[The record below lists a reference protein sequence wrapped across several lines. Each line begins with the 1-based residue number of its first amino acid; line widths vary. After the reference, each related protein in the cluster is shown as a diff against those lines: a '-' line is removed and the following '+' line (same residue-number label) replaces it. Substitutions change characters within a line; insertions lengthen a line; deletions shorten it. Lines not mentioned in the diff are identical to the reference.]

1 MAAEI
6 ISLGSGL
13 APHDAARCRDAVQA
27 GGVIV
32 YPTDTLYALGVD
44 PRNPSAVR
52 RLFTIKG
59 RRTDQ
64 PILLL
69 LPDRSAVPDW
79 AAEVNAEAERLMDR
93 FWPGPLT
100 LVLPARKDV
109 LQVLTGGSGKIGLRV
124 PGNAATRALLSAVGT
139 ALTGTSA
146 NRSGGPAPVTA
157 GMVVDALGGQVD
169 LVLDSGPATS
179 DRAST
184 VVDMSGERPVIIR
197 HGAIDAASLK
207 DTRSPAR

>member
-1 MAAEI
+1 MPAEL
-6 ISLGSGL
+6 ISLGPGL
-13 APHDAARCRDAVQA
+13 APHEAKRCREVVLA

-44 PRNPSAVR
+44 PRNASAVR

-59 RRTDQ
+59 RRSDQ

-69 LPDRSAVPDW
+69 LPDRSAVAAW
-79 AAEVNAEAERLMDR
+79 AAEVNAAAERLMDR

-109 LQVLTGGSGKIGLRV
+109 LPELTGGSGKIGLRI
-124 PGNAATRALLSAVGT
+124 PGNAGTRALLDAAGT

-146 NRSGGPAPVTA
+146 NRSGGPPPVTA
-157 GMVVDALGGQVD
+157 AMVVDAIGGLVD
-169 LVLDSGPATS
+169 LVLDGGPAAS
-179 DRAST
+179 DSAST
-184 VVDMSGERPVIIR
+184 VVDISGDAPVVIR
-197 HGAIDAASLK
+197 HGAIDAARL
-207 DTRSPAR
+207 A